1 VAKPGKGRKKPKAG
15 LIPPISRRMFITSAS
30 AAAAGAAL
38 VGAGLLYNR
47 ARMRRKKLARPKETE
62 LKVGFIGTGSQGR
75 NLILASVNIPGVRFT
90 AIADIWPYHQ
100 QYAANILKEYG
111 MPVSTYADYQDMLSR
126 EKLDAVI
133 IATPDWV
140 HAEQAISCMK
150 AGVHVYCEKEMATTI
165 EDCRRM
171 VRTARDT
178 RKLLQIGH
186 QRRSN
191 PRYLHSLGMIEKDNL
206 LGRITHTFG
215 QWNRVAPLDLGWPK
229 KHALGPDLLKR
240 YGYDTMERFR
250 NWRWYRKFSS
260 GPIADLGSHQVD
272 IFSWFLKARPSAVLA
287 TGGKDFPGKREW
299 YDNVMAIYEYRI
311 PERGEVPAHDVRG
324 FYQVLNSTSHG
335 GYYETF
341 MGTDGSLVI
350 SEDPRTG
357 FLYREVAAEKKDWE
371 DEAEKVKS
379 MDRDAIALK
388 VGASFRLDGKE
399 DPQKLKAEEDLRK
412 PVHQPHLENF
422 FDAIRHGTKLTC
434 PASEAFRTA
443 VPILK
448 TNEAAA
454 AGCRIALKPEDYAI

>member
-1 VAKPGKGRKKPKAG
+1 
-15 LIPPISRRMFITSAS
+15 
-30 AAAAGAAL
+30 
-38 VGAGLLYNR
+38 
-47 ARMRRKKLARPKETE
+47 
-62 LKVGFIGTGSQGR
+62 
-75 NLILASVNIPGVRFT
+75 
-90 AIADIWPYHQ
+90 
-100 QYAANILKEYG
+100 
-111 MPVSTYADYQDMLSR
+111 
-126 EKLDAVI
+126 
-133 IATPDWV
+133 
-140 HAEQAISCMK
+140 
-150 AGVHVYCEKEMATTI
+150 
-165 EDCRRM
+165 M
-171 VRTARDT
+171 VRAARDT

-191 PRYLHSLGMIEKDNL
+191 PRYLHSLAMIEKDNL
-206 LGRITHTFG
+206 LGRITHMYG
-215 QWNRVAPLDLGWPK
+215 QWNRVAPLELGWPK
-229 KHALGPDLLKR
+229 KHVLRADALKR

-272 IFSWFLKARPSAVLA
+272 IFNWFLRIRPSAVLA

-299 YDNVMAIYEYRI
+299 NDNVEAIYEYR
-311 PERGEVPAHDVRG
+311 VPAAADRPSYEARG

-341 MGTDGSLVI
+341 MGDQGSFVI
-350 SEDPRTG
+350 SEDPRIG

-388 VGASFRLDGKE
+388 IGASFRLDGKE
-399 DPQKLKAEEDLRK
+399 DPQALKAEADLKK
-412 PVHQPHLENF
+412 PAHQPHLENF

-448 TNEAAA
+448 TNEAVA
-454 AGCRIALKPEDYAI
+454 AGCRITLKPEDYAI